1 MSMTMTNRPARAVE
15 VRGTAVV
22 VGASVLLVI
31 WSVVVTASDHVQQPR
46 IAAAFLALV
55 AVGEVVRLRLP
66 GDRETAPLGAAG
78 ILAYALLAK
87 FGMHATTHMASQVVA
102 LSAVAVLIGSVPHI
116 VAGRKPRMDEA
127 ARRVLTAALAGYVF
141 RPLWHG
147 GHSWLAARPTWVLAL
162 AMLGV
167 AILVSFADALLAAFL
182 RADRDR
188 APFLTSLR
196 DELSSVVALG
206 SAVAATG
213 VLIALAAQVMAWWA
227 LPVFCVPLL
236 LTQVSFRRYAVIRA
250 TYLQTIRSLSRV
262 TELGGYT
269 ETGHARRVSDLSLA
283 LGRELGMRED
293 ELLELE
299 YAALMHDLGQLS
311 LTEPIPGGATI
322 MVDRSEQRRIA
333 ELGAAVIREAGV
345 LDGVA
350 VIVERQADPYRR
362 PHETT
367 DDTLPLAS
375 RIIKVVNAF
384 EDLVP
389 ETAEY
394 SRCLDAIERLRLG
407 MAYDYDPRVVET
419 LARIVRRS
427 SVPR

>member
-1 MSMTMTNRPARAVE
+1 
-15 VRGTAVV
+15 
-22 VGASVLLVI
+22 
-31 WSVVVTASDHVQQPR
+31 
-46 IAAAFLALV
+46 
-55 AVGEVVRLRLP
+55 
-66 GDRETAPLGAAG
+66 
-78 ILAYALLAK
+78 
-87 FGMHATTHMASQVVA
+87 
-102 LSAVAVLIGSVPHI
+102 
-116 VAGRKPRMDEA
+116 
-127 ARRVLTAALAGYVF
+127 
-141 RPLWHG
+141 
-147 GHSWLAARPTWVLAL
+147 
-162 AMLGV
+162 MLGV
-167 AILVSFADALLAAFL
+167 AVLVTFVDALLAAFL

-188 APFLTSLR
+188 APFLPSLR
-196 DELSSVVALG
+196 DEISSVVALG

-236 LTQVSFRRYAVIRA
+236 LTQFSFRRYAVIRA

-322 MVDRSEQRRIA
+322 MVDRGEQRRIA
-333 ELGAAVIREAGV
+333 EMGAAVIREAGV

-367 DDTLPLAS
+367 DETLPLAS

-394 SRCLDAIERLRLG
+394 SRCLDAVERLRLG

>member
-1 MSMTMTNRPARAVE
+1 VTTRAARAVE

-22 VGASVLLVI
+22 VSASALLVV
-31 WSVVVTASDHVQQPR
+31 WSVVVTASQHVQQAG
-46 IAAAFLALV
+46 IAGAFLALV
-55 AVGEVVRLRLP
+55 ALGEVVRIQLP
-66 GDRETAPLGAAG
+66 GDREAAPLGAAG
-78 ILAYALLAK
+78 LLAYAVLAD
-87 FGMHATTHMASQVVA
+87 FGDTPTTQPPTQVIA
-102 LSAVAVLIGSVPHI
+102 IGAVAVLLGSVPHI
-116 VAGRKPRMDEA
+116 LAGRTPRVDEP
-127 ARRVLTAALAGYVF
+127 ARRVLTAALAAYAF
-141 RPLWHG
+141 RPLWNG
-147 GHSWLAARPTWVLAL
+147 GDSWLGDQPTWVLAL

-167 AILVSFADALLAAFL
+167 AVLAFLADAVLAAFL

-188 APFLTSLR
+188 APYLTSLR
-196 DELSSVVALG
+196 DELRAVIALG

-236 LTQVSFRRYAVIRA
+236 LTQLSFRRYSVIRA

-269 ETGHARRVSDLSLA
+269 ETGHARRVSNLSLA
-283 LGRELGMRED
+283 VGRELGMRED

-322 MVDRSEQRRIA
+322 MVDPGEQRRIA
-333 ELGAAVIREAGV
+333 EMGAAVIREAGV
-345 LDGVA
+345 LEGVA
-350 VIVERQADPYRR
+350 LVVARQADPYRR

-367 DDTLPLAS
+367 DETLPLAS

-394 SRCLDAIERLRLG
+394 SRCLEAVERLRLG

-419 LARIVRRS
+419 MARIVRRS
-427 SVPR
+427 SLPR

>member
-1 MSMTMTNRPARAVE
+1 MTMAMANRPVRTAE

-22 VGASVLLVI
+22 VCASFLLVI
-31 WSVVVTASDHVQQPR
+31 WSVVVTADKDIQQPG
-46 IAAAFLALV
+46 IAAAFLGLIAL
-55 AVGEVVRLRLP
+55 GEVVRIRLP
-66 GDRETAPLGAAG
+66 GDREAAPLGAAG
-78 ILAYALLAK
+78 VLAYALLAR
-87 FGMHATTHMASQVVA
+87 FGSQTTTHSATQVIA
-102 LSAVAVLIGSVPHI
+102 LSAVAVLVGSVPHI
-116 VAGRKPRMDEA
+116 VARRTPRVDEA
-127 ARRVLTAALAGYVF
+127 ARRVLTAALAAYAF
-141 RPLWHG
+141 RPLWHDG
-147 GHSWLAARPTWVLAL
+147 NGWLASRPTWFLAGT
-162 AMLGV
+162 MLGV
-167 AILVSFADALLAAFL
+167 AILVSFADAVLAAFL

-188 APFLTSLR
+188 APFWTSLR
-196 DELSSVVALG
+196 DELRAVVALG

-227 LPVFCVPLL
+227 LPVFCIPLL
-236 LTQVSFRRYAVIRA
+236 LTQFSFRRYSVIRA

-283 LGRELGMRED
+283 LGRELGMHED

-333 ELGAAVIREAGV
+333 EMGAAVIREAGV

-389 ETAEY
+389 EAAEY
-394 SRCLDAIERLRLG
+394 SRCLDAVERLRLG

-427 SVPR
+427 GVQR

>member
-1 MSMTMTNRPARAVE
+1 MTMALPTRARSTE
-15 VRGTAVV
+15 MRGTALV
-22 VGASVLLVI
+22 ASAAVLLVL
-31 WSVVVTASDHVQQPR
+31 WSVVLTAGEHVHQPV
-46 IAAAFLALV
+46 IATAFLVLV
-55 AVGEVVRLRLP
+55 ALGEVVRLQLP
-66 GDRETAPLGAAG
+66 GDREAAPVGAAG
-78 ILAYALLAK
+78 ILAYALLAR
-87 FGMHATTHMASQVVA
+87 FGTQPTTYPATQVIA
-102 LSAVAVLIGSVPHI
+102 LAAVAVLLGAVPH
-116 VAGRKPRMDEA
+116 VLAGRTPRVDEP
-127 ARRVLTAALAGYVF
+127 ARRILLAALAAYAF
-141 RPLWHG
+141 RPAWNG
-147 GHSWLAARPTWVLAL
+147 GQSWLAHQPTWVLAL
-162 AMLGV
+162 VMLGV
-167 AILVSFADALLAAFL
+167 AVLVLLADAVLAAFL

-188 APFLTSLR
+188 APYLISLR
-196 DELSSVVALG
+196 DELRAVLALG

-213 VLIALAAQVMAWWA
+213 VLIALAAQVMAFWA

-236 LTQVSFRRYAVIRA
+236 LTQMSFRRYSVIRA

-269 ETGHARRVSDLSLA
+269 ETGHAQRVSELSLA
-283 LGRELGMRED
+283 VGRELGMRED

-311 LTEPIPGGATI
+311 LTEPVPGGATI
-322 MVDRSEQRRIA
+322 MVDRGEQRRIA

-345 LDGVA
+345 LDRVA
-350 VIVERQADPYRR
+350 LVVARQADPYRR

-367 DDTLPLAS
+367 DETLPLAS

-389 ETAEY
+389 EGAEY
-394 SRCLDAIERLRLG
+394 SRGLDAIERLRLG

-427 SVPR
+427 GR